1 MPTIFREYG
10 FRFFF
15 YSNEGFEPMHIHVS
29 SQNCEAKFW
38 MPDCEL
44 VWNYRFNA
52 AQLRKIFEIL
62 QENKEMITEVWDE
75 YFG

>member
-1 MPTIFREYG
+1 
-10 FRFFF
+10 
-15 YSNEGFEPMHIHVS
+15 MHIHVS